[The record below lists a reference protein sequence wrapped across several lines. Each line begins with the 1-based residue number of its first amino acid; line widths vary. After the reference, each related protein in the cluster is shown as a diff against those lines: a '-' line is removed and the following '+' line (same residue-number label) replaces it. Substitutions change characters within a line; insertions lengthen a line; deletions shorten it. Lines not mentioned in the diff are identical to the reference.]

1 MKRFPLKTLLL
12 CTFTIAVSAFANFT
26 PADSAKALIYCQGG
40 SFIGITVFGAS
51 PDKVRDKAKVEIA
64 SNIISN
70 IKSKTKMTSFSK
82 ESDGVIKDGITF
94 LTISQIKSNL
104 TLPGFKEIE
113 NPKRQKN
120 GEYELRGYV
129 CNSDVAKPYLEKLL
143 FLADSLE
150 FAANDVLARERPR
163 YKNEAWSKTQR
174 LYKDFIRTRS
184 MLELLGIESL
194 YPADEVYSKT
204 VIYYKDYCRNAK
216 LHWNPER
223 ETLYSEIA
231 FFKLSGNI
239 EMEKSPCDDK
249 GISLAYKDSEPK
261 CSVKFGL
268 SDCTYAQSLS
278 VRTCNGT
285 EYLQLNNDTIMG
297 ANMNQDIALER
308 LQNNLKS
315 AKFWSQWVKEIKQW
329 KPQCTE

>member
-1 MKRFPLKTLLL
+1 MKKFPLKSLFL
-12 CTFTIAVSAFANFT
+12 CLVALTMPAFADFT
-26 PADSAKALIYCQGG
+26 YEDSAKAFTNCQGG
-40 SFIGITVFGAS
+40 SFIGTTVFGAS
-51 PDKVRDKAKVEIA
+51 PDKARSKAKADIA

-70 IKSKTKMTSFSK
+70 IKSKTKMTYFSK
-82 ESDGVIKDGITF
+82 EIDGVIKDSITF

-113 NPKRQKN
+113 TPKRQKN

-129 CNSDVAKPYLEKLL
+129 CNSDVAKPYLEKLR
-143 FLADSLE
+143 FVADSLE
-150 FAANDVLARERPR
+150 FAANDVLTRERPK
-163 YKNEAWSKTQR
+163 YKNEAWGKTQR
-174 LYKDFIRTRS
+174 LYKDFIKTRN
-184 MLELLGIESL
+184 MLEILGIESL
-194 YPADEVYSKT
+194 YPADEVYSKA
-204 VIYYKDYCRNAK
+204 VIYYKDYCQNAK

-231 FFKLSGNI
+231 FSKLSSDI
-239 EMEKSPCDDK
+239 EMEKSPCNDK

-268 SDCTYAQSLS
+268 SDCTYAQSLF

-315 AKFWSQWVKEIKQW
+315 AKFWNQWVKEIKQW